1 MYRHS
6 SKCFICYNSL
16 NPHNSPVRLGYYLYH
31 FMDEEPEA
39 QRVWD
44 LLQVIHALRDEAGT

>member
-1 MYRHS
+1 MYRYS
-6 SKCFICYNSL
+6 SKCFICCNSL
-16 NPHNSPVRLGYYLYH
+16 NPHNNPVRLGYYLYH

-44 LLQVIHALRDEAGT
+44 LFRVIHALRDEAGS